1 MKTIISF
8 ASLLLLSISNL
19 NFEGVSTEADP
30 QELIGMWK
38 LDMTPH
44 IPDDNQF
51 AIMEI
56 GKINDNTFKG
66 IFYREG
72 VKIQNGQ
79 LNSSTGRIYGALV
92 SGDNSGSYNTS
103 FYLEDGKLY
112 GSTHAIERNF
122 LSVWVATKEE

>member
-1 MKTIISF
+1 MKTIVSL
-8 ASLLLLSISNL
+8 ASVLLLSISNL
-19 NFEGVSTEADP
+19 SFDGAYAEADP
-30 QELIGMWK
+30 QELLGMWT

-44 IPDDNQF
+44 IPDDDQF
-51 AIMEI
+51 AIMTI
-56 GKINDNTFKG
+56 VKVKDNEFKG
-66 IFYREG
+66 TFYREG

-79 LNSSTGRIYGALV
+79 LNKLTGRIYGALV

-103 FYLEDGKLY
+103 FYLKDGKLY

>member
-1 MKTIISF
+1 MKNIILF
-8 ASLLLLSISNL
+8 ASGLLLSISNL
-19 NFEGVSTEADP
+19 SFDGSSTEADP

-56 GKINDNTFKG
+56 SKIKDNAFKG
-66 IFYREG
+66 TFYREG

-79 LNSSTGRIYGALV
+79 LNTSTGRIYGALI

-103 FYLEDGKLY
+103 FYFENGKLY

>member
-1 MKTIISF
+1 MKTIVSL
-8 ASLLLLSISNL
+8 ASVLLLSISNL
-19 NFEGVSTEADP
+19 SFDGDSSEANP
-30 QELIGMWK
+30 QELLGMWK

-44 IPDDNQF
+44 IPDDDQF

-56 GKINDNTFKG
+56 VKIKDNEFKG
-66 IFYREG
+66 TFYREG

-79 LNSSTGRIYGALV
+79 LNKLTGRIYGALV

-122 LSVWVATKEE
+122 LSVWVATKED